1 MIRKS
6 CRRAKSNISQG
17 MPKKLILILGPTAS
31 GKTDYSISLAKEVGS
46 PVVSCDSRQI
56 YKEMKIGTA
65 PPSDEQLAQIQHY
78 FIFSHSIHNPY
89 TAGKYEIEAISLLEK
104 LFEKH
109 DTIVA
114 AGGSGLYAHA
124 LCHGL
129 DDFPPADEELRRV
142 LTARLESEG
151 LESLRADLRL
161 LDRESY
167 DSIEIENSRR
177 VMRAL
182 EVTIQTGR
190 KFSSFKTGVERE
202 RPFVIEKRLITRSR
216 EELYNRIDKRVDLM
230 IESGLLDE
238 VKSLYKFKDLPA
250 LRTVGYSELF
260 DFLDGKVSLEE
271 AVSLIK
277 RNTRRYAKRQITWWR
292 RYSDLK
298 II

>member
-1 MIRKS
+1 
-6 CRRAKSNISQG
+6 

-89 TAGKYEIEAISLLEK
+89 TAGIYEIEAISLLEK

-129 DDFPPADEELRRV
+129 DDFPPADEELRRE

>member
-1 MIRKS
+1 
-6 CRRAKSNISQG
+6 

-129 DDFPPADEELRRV
+129 DDFPPADEELRRE

-260 DFLDGKVSLEE
+260 DFLDGRVSLEE

>member
-260 DFLDGKVSLEE
+260 DFLDGRVSLEE

>member
-1 MIRKS
+1 
-6 CRRAKSNISQG
+6 

>member
-1 MIRKS
+1 
-6 CRRAKSNISQG
+6 

-260 DFLDGKVSLEE
+260 DFLDGRVSLEE
-271 AVSLIK
+271 AVRLIK

>member
-1 MIRKS
+1 
-6 CRRAKSNISQG
+6 

-260 DFLDGKVSLEE
+260 DFLDGRVSLEE

-292 RYSDLK
+292 RYTDLK

>member
-1 MIRKS
+1 
-6 CRRAKSNISQG
+6 

-65 PPSDEQLAQIQHY
+65 PPSDEQLAQVQHY
-78 FIFSHSIHNPY
+78 FIFSHSIHTPY
-89 TAGKYEIEAISLLEK
+89 TAGKYEIEAISLLER

-109 DTIVA
+109 DTVVA

-129 DDFPPADEELRRV
+129 DDFPPADEELRRD
-142 LTARLESEG
+142 LTTRLQNEG
-151 LESLRADLRL
+151 IESLRADLRL

-190 KFSSFKTGVERE
+190 KFSSFKTGMERE
-202 RPFVIEKRLITRSR
+202 RSFLIEKRLISRSR
-216 EELYNRIDKRVDLM
+216 EELYSRIDSRVDLM
-230 IESGLLDE
+230 MESGLLDE
-238 VKSLYKFKDLPA
+238 AMSLYKFKGLPA

-260 DFLDGKVSLEE
+260 DYIDGHLSLED
-271 AVSLIK
+271 AVGLIK

-292 RYSDLK
+292 RYKDLEL
-298 II
+298 I

>member
-1 MIRKS
+1 
-6 CRRAKSNISQG
+6 

-65 PPSDEQLAQIQHY
+65 PPSDEQLAQVQHY
-78 FIFSHSIHNPY
+78 FIFSHSIHTPY
-89 TAGKYEIEAISLLEK
+89 TAGKYEIEAISLLER

-109 DTIVA
+109 DTVVA

-129 DDFPPADEELRRV
+129 DDFPPADEELRRD
-142 LTARLESEG
+142 LTTRLQNEG
-151 LESLRADLRL
+151 IESLRADLRL

-190 KFSSFKTGVERE
+190 KFSSFKTGMERE
-202 RPFVIEKRLITRSR
+202 RSFLIEKRLISRSR
-216 EELYNRIDKRVDLM
+216 EELYSRIDSRVDLM
-230 IESGLLDE
+230 MESGLLDE
-238 VKSLYKFKDLPA
+238 ATSLYKFKGLPA

-260 DFLDGKVSLEE
+260 DYIDGHLSLED
-271 AVSLIK
+271 AVGLIK

-292 RYSDLK
+292 RYKDLE

>member
-1 MIRKS
+1 
-6 CRRAKSNISQG
+6 

-65 PPSDEQLAQIQHY
+65 PPSDEQLAQVQHY

-142 LTARLESEG
+142 LTTRLQNEG
-151 LESLRADLRL
+151 IESLRADLRL

-190 KFSSFKTGVERE
+190 KFSSFKTGMERE
-202 RPFVIEKRLITRSR
+202 
-216 EELYNRIDKRVDLM
+216 
-230 IESGLLDE
+230 
-238 VKSLYKFKDLPA
+238 
-250 LRTVGYSELF
+250 
-260 DFLDGKVSLEE
+260 
-271 AVSLIK
+271 
-277 RNTRRYAKRQITWWR
+277 
-292 RYSDLK
+292 
-298 II
+298 

>member
-1 MIRKS
+1 
-6 CRRAKSNISQG
+6 

-190 KFSSFKTGVERE
+190 KYSSFKTGVERE

-260 DFLDGKVSLEE
+260 DFLDGRVSLEE

>member
-1 MIRKS
+1 
-6 CRRAKSNISQG
+6 
-17 MPKKLILILGPTAS
+17 
-31 GKTDYSISLAKEVGS
+31 
-46 PVVSCDSRQI
+46 
-56 YKEMKIGTA
+56 
-65 PPSDEQLAQIQHY
+65 
-78 FIFSHSIHNPY
+78 
-89 TAGKYEIEAISLLEK
+89 
-104 LFEKH
+104 
-109 DTIVA
+109 
-114 AGGSGLYAHA
+114 
-124 LCHGL
+124 
-129 DDFPPADEELRRV
+129 
-142 LTARLESEG
+142 
-151 LESLRADLRL
+151 
-161 LDRESY
+161 
-167 DSIEIENSRR
+167 
-177 VMRAL
+177 MRAL

-260 DFLDGKVSLEE
+260 DFLDGRVSLEE

>member
-1 MIRKS
+1 
-6 CRRAKSNISQG
+6 

-216 EELYNRIDKRVDLM
+216 EELYNRIDKRVHLM

-260 DFLDGKVSLEE
+260 DFLDGRVSLEE

>member
-1 MIRKS
+1 
-6 CRRAKSNISQG
+6 

-129 DDFPPADEELRRV
+129 DDFPPADEELRRE

>member
-1 MIRKS
+1 
-6 CRRAKSNISQG
+6 

-65 PPSDEQLAQIQHY
+65 PPSDEQLAQVQHY
-78 FIFSHSIHNPY
+78 FIFSHSIHTPY

-142 LTARLESEG
+142 LTTRLQNEG
-151 LESLRADLRL
+151 IESLRADLRL

-167 DSIEIENSRR
+167 DSIEIETFRFFKEKKKKNIKAIVTIESLTTKHINNIVPSDYVNIIKDCIDDTYNSKIIKNINTIYFYEDGTPSIDKHPNISDRLVHIINNWIVLE
-177 VMRAL
+177 VMREFENGNGINIA
-182 EVTIQTGR
+182 
-190 KFSSFKTGVERE
+190 K
-202 RPFVIEKRLITRSR
+202 
-216 EELYNRIDKRVDLM
+216 DRV
-230 IESGLLDE
+230 SNN
-238 VKSLYKFKDLPA
+238 S
-250 LRTVGYSELF
+250 
-260 DFLDGKVSLEE
+260 
-271 AVSLIK
+271 
-277 RNTRRYAKRQITWWR
+277 
-292 RYSDLK
+292 
-298 II
+298 

>member
-1 MIRKS
+1 MR
-6 CRRAKSNISQG
+6 SNIRGS

-65 PPSDEQLAQIQHY
+65 PPSDEQLAQVQHY

-89 TAGKYEIEAISLLEK
+89 TAGKYEIEAISLLER

-109 DTIVA
+109 DTVVA

-129 DDFPPADEELRRV
+129 DDFPPADEELRRD
-142 LTARLESEG
+142 LTTRLQNEG
-151 LESLRADLRL
+151 IESLRADLRL

-190 KFSSFKTGVERE
+190 KFSSFKTGMERE
-202 RPFVIEKRLITRSR
+202 RPFLIEKRLISRSR
-216 EELYNRIDKRVDLM
+216 EELYSRIDSRVDLM
-230 IESGLLDE
+230 MESGLLDE
-238 VKSLYKFKDLPA
+238 AKSLYKFKGLPA

-260 DFLDGKVSLEE
+260 DYIDGHISLED
-271 AVSLIK
+271 AVGLIK

-292 RYSDLK
+292 RYKDLEL
-298 II
+298 I

>member
-1 MIRKS
+1 
-6 CRRAKSNISQG
+6 
-17 MPKKLILILGPTAS
+17 
-31 GKTDYSISLAKEVGS
+31 
-46 PVVSCDSRQI
+46 
-56 YKEMKIGTA
+56 
-65 PPSDEQLAQIQHY
+65 
-78 FIFSHSIHNPY
+78 
-89 TAGKYEIEAISLLEK
+89 
-104 LFEKH
+104 
-109 DTIVA
+109 
-114 AGGSGLYAHA
+114 
-124 LCHGL
+124 
-129 DDFPPADEELRRV
+129 
-142 LTARLESEG
+142 
-151 LESLRADLRL
+151 
-161 LDRESY
+161 
-167 DSIEIENSRR
+167 
-177 VMRAL
+177 MRAL

-260 DFLDGKVSLEE
+260 DFLDGRVSLEE
-271 AVSLIK
+271 AVRLIK

>member
-1 MIRKS
+1 
-6 CRRAKSNISQG
+6 

-260 DFLDGKVSLEE
+260 DFLDGRVSLEE

>member
-1 MIRKS
+1 
-6 CRRAKSNISQG
+6 

-167 DSIEIENSRR
+167 DSIEIKNSRR

-260 DFLDGKVSLEE
+260 DFLDGRVSLEE

>member
-89 TAGKYEIEAISLLEK
+89 TAGIYEIEAISLLEK

-129 DDFPPADEELRRV
+129 DDFPPADEELRRE

>member
-1 MIRKS
+1 
-6 CRRAKSNISQG
+6 

-65 PPSDEQLAQIQHY
+65 PPSDEQLAQVQHY
-78 FIFSHSIHNPY
+78 FIFSHSIHTPY
-89 TAGKYEIEAISLLEK
+89 TAGKYEIEAISLLER

-109 DTIVA
+109 DTVVA

-129 DDFPPADEELRRV
+129 DDFPPADEELRRD
-142 LTARLESEG
+142 LTTRLQNEG
-151 LESLRADLRL
+151 IESLRADLRL

-190 KFSSFKTGVERE
+190 KFSSFKTGMERE
-202 RPFVIEKRLITRSR
+202 RSFLIEKRLISRSR
-216 EELYNRIDKRVDLM
+216 EELYSRIDSRVDLM
-230 IESGLLDE
+230 MESGLLDE
-238 VKSLYKFKDLPA
+238 AMSLYKFKGLPA

-260 DFLDGKVSLEE
+260 DYIDGHLSLED
-271 AVSLIK
+271 AVGLIK

-292 RYSDLK
+292 RYKDLE